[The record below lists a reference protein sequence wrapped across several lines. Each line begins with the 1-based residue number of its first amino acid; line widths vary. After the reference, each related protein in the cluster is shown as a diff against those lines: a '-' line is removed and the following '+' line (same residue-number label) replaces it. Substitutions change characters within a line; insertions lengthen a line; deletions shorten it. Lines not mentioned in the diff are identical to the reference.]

1 MGKRSD
7 FPRIAKDLYS
17 TPATALPPLLVHLP
31 AGVRYLEPT
40 AGNGALVR
48 GLAEHGHI
56 CQLAIDLDPGDLNI
70 VRRDALSL
78 SSADVVGIDMIIGN
92 LPWSWSSFQPLLQ
105 HLLTLGLP
113 IWILRDCQWLF
124 NLRSKALIDRCA
136 FVQPT
141 RRLRWI
147 PGTRDTAKDDTAW
160 FSFPPDHAGGP
171 RLLPRIAEQER
182 VRAALASPPPPR
194 HDTINV
200 RPCFDEMARTEA
212 RWCR

>member
-1 MGKRSD
+1 MGRRSD

-31 AGVRYLEPT
+31 GPVRYLEPT

-56 CQLAIDLDPGDLNI
+56 CRLAIDLEPADPQI

-78 SSADVVGIDMIIGN
+78 TSADTLGIDLIIGN
-92 LPWSWSSFQPLLQ
+92 LPWSWSLFQPLLE

-113 IWILRDCQWLF
+113 IWILRDTPWLF
-124 NLRSKALIDRCA
+124 NRRSSALVDRCA
-136 FVQPT
+136 LVQPT

-147 PGTRDTAKDDTAW
+147 PNTKDCAKDDCAW
-160 FSFPPDHAGGP
+160 HFFPTGHRGGP
-171 RLLPRIAEQER
+171 KILPRIE
-182 VRAALASPPPPR
+182 VR
-194 HDTINV
+194 
-200 RPCFDEMARTEA
+200 RPT
-212 RWCR
+212 WSLP